1 MSTTEELLES
11 GMATLAPQSTI
22 DTDASGE
29 DGILSA
35 GSSNVDVH
43 DITSPPRSYIISG
56 TDPKSRLSPGTR
68 AKIAEHIT
76 NADVVES
83 SSQAIAES
91 PVGEE
96 RKLGKF
102 KLRGWSHALA
112 AAKAAS
118 RTHHR
123 VRGLSGSRSGKNV
136 T

>member
-11 GMATLAPQSTI
+11 GMATLVPQSTI
-22 DTDASGE
+22 DTDASVE
-29 DGILSA
+29 DQVLDP
-35 GSSNVDVH
+35 GSSNVDVQ
-43 DITSPPRSYIISG
+43 DNTSSPRSPIISV

-91 PVGEE
+91 PAGEE
-96 RKLGKF
+96 KKLGKL

-123 VRGLSGSRSGKNV
+123 VRRLSGSRSGKSV